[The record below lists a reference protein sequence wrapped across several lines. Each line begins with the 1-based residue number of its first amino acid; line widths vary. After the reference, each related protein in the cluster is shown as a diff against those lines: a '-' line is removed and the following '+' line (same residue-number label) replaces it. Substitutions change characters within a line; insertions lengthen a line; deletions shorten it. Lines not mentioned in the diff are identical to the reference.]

1 MIGKVYALEPDD
13 YEQWLSGGSGATPVA
28 SGEKLFAELACNT
41 CHKPDSGG
49 RGPVLQGL
57 AGRLVQ
63 LADGSTV
70 VADDNYLRESI
81 MNPQAKIV
89 AGYQP
94 LMPTFQG
101 LVNEEGVLQLLAYI
115 KSLSAASAPAGTPAV
130 APEPGLPPGQGSPS
144 PGRGATGS
152 GPRGGSGH

>member
-1 MIGKVYALEPDD
+1 MIGRIVAMDPDD
-13 YEQWLSGGSGATPVA
+13 YEQWLAGGTGATPA
-28 SGEKLFAELACNT
+28 AGGEKLFADLACNT
-41 CHKPDSGG
+41 CHKPDTGG
-49 RGPVLQGL
+49 RGPVLHGV
-57 AGRLVQ
+57 AGKPVQ

-101 LVNEEGVLQLLAYI
+101 LVSEEGIMQLIAYI
-115 KSLSAASAPAGTPAV
+115 KSLQATGAAAGAAPAA
-130 APEPGLPPGQGSPS
+130 AP
-144 PGRGATGS
+144 GATAAPAAPAAQG
-152 GPRGGSGH
+152 RAGGSGH

>member
-1 MIGKVYALEPDD
+1 MIGKIVAMSPDD
-13 YEQWLSGGSGATPVA
+13 FEQWLAGGAGSTPA
-28 SGEKLFAELACNT
+28 AGGEKLFAELACNT
-41 CHKPDSGG
+41 CHKSDSGG
-49 RGPVLQGL
+49 RGPVLNGV
-57 AGRLVQ
+57 AGHQVQ

-101 LVNEEGVLQLLAYI
+101 LVNEEGLLQLSAYI
-115 KSLSAASAPAGTPAV
+115 KSLPAGASTGAGQAAPAAAPGAPAPATV
-130 APEPGLPPGQGSPS
+130 PAGQG
-144 PGRGATGS
+144 
-152 GPRGGSGH
+152 RGGSGH

>member
-1 MIGKVYALEPDD
+1 
-13 YEQWLSGGSGATPVA
+13 
-28 SGEKLFAELACNT
+28 
-41 CHKPDSGG
+41 
-49 RGPVLQGL
+49 
-57 AGRLVQ
+57 
-63 LADGSTV
+63 

-115 KSLSAASAPAGTPAV
+115 KSLAAGSAPAVTPPAV
-130 APEPGLPPGQGSPS
+130 PDPGLPPGQISPS